1 MNTVVMAFVGALA
14 GIGVLLMLRGTLAH
28 TTSLTAFVAELHR
41 PRPTTGAAR
50 NSRTTVVLAKTA
62 GAGVE
67 RRRTDLDICE
77 RTVAK
82 FAQDRLAWTAIWA
95 MPGLAMVALI
105 PTGIVS
111 FLSPAIALG
120 VLLVGAVSGWVFAV
134 VDLRSDAET
143 KRREFRHALA
153 AYLELVAI
161 LQAGGAGVQSALYD
175 AAASGQGSGFR
186 HLKTAL
192 SAAQARREPPWE
204 TLGVL
209 GQRLGVSELVELK
222 QSMTLAGD
230 GARVRLSLRAKA
242 ESMRDKDR
250 ARQETEAERR
260 SEAMVLPI
268 AMTFAGFL
276 ILIGYPAIAGLS
288 AAP

>member
-1 MNTVVMAFVGALA
+1 MNALVMAFAGALV
-14 GIGVLLMLRGTLAH
+14 GVGVLLMVRGALGQRA
-28 TTSLTAFVAELHR
+28 SLTSFVDELHR
-41 PRPTTGAAR
+41 PRPTTFSAPQ
-50 NSRTTVVLAKTA
+50 SWTTDVLAKTA
-62 GAGVE
+62 GPSVE
-67 RRRTDLDICE
+67 RHMVDLEICE
-77 RTVAK
+77 RSVTK

-95 MPGLAMVALI
+95 MPGLILVALL

-111 FLSPAIALG
+111 FVTPAVAIG
-120 VLLVGAVSGWVFAV
+120 VLLVGAVGGWIFAAF
-134 VDLRSDAET
+134 DLRSDAEK

-153 AYLELVAI
+153 SYLELVAI

-175 AAASGQGSGFR
+175 AAAIGRGSGFR
-186 HLKTAL
+186 HLKSAL

-230 GARVRLSLRAKA
+230 GARVRSSLRAKA

-250 ARQETEAERR
+250 AQLESEGEKR
-260 SEAMVLPI
+260 SESMVLPV

-276 ILIGYPAIAGLS
+276 VLIGYPAIAGLT
-288 AAP
+288 AAS

>member
-1 MNTVVMAFVGALA
+1 MNALIMAFAGALA
-14 GIGVLLMLRGTLAH
+14 GAGLLLMLRGVLGQTV
-28 TTSLTAFVAELHR
+28 SLTSFVDELHR
-41 PRPTTGAAR
+41 PRPTTFATPQ
-50 NSRTTVVLAKTA
+50 SWTTDVLSKTA
-62 GAGVE
+62 GPSVE
-67 RRRTDLDICE
+67 RHRVDLEICE

-95 MPGLAMVALI
+95 MPGLALVALL

-111 FLSPAIALG
+111 FVSPAVALG
-120 VLLVGAVSGWVFAV
+120 ALVLGGVGGWVFAV
-134 VDLRSDAET
+134 FDLRSDAER
-143 KRREFRHALA
+143 KRREFRHTLA

-161 LQAGGAGVQSALYD
+161 LLAGGAGVQSALYD
-175 AAASGQGSGFR
+175 AAAIGRGSGFR

-230 GARVRLSLRAKA
+230 GARVRSSLRAKA

-250 ARQETEAERR
+250 AQQETEAEKR
-260 SEAMVLPI
+260 SESMVLPVV
-268 AMTFAGFL
+268 MTFAGFL
-276 ILIGYPAIAGLS
+276 VLIGYPAIAGLS
-288 AAP
+288 AAS